1 MTYVISDVH
10 GCYDKFTRLLETIRF
25 SESDTLYILG
35 DLVDRGEGGIKLM
48 LDVMKRKNV
57 ICLVGNHDWTMASLL
72 GNRRRIIEQIG
83 KEQTL
88 GLFELWFSDGGET
101 TYKSFMALDAE
112 TQRTVLEYVSEM
124 GFIKELT
131 VNGNRFFMAHTVPEY
146 DPSVPLTD
154 RPAED
159 FIYGEPD
166 YEIEYLP
173 GTTIITG
180 HTPTGLIDPAYHG
193 RIWKGNG
200 HIAIDCGAVFDG
212 RLGCLR
218 LEDLQEFYV

>member
-1 MTYVISDVH
+1 MSDIH
-10 GCYDKFTRLLETIRF
+10 GMYGIFLKMLETIGF
-25 SESDTLYILG
+25 SDSDTLYILG
-35 DLVDRGEGGIKLM
+35 DLVDRGEEGIKLL

-57 ICLVGNHDWTMASLL
+57 ICLAGNHDWTMASLL
-72 GNRRRIIEQIG
+72 GNRRRIVERIG

-88 GLFELWFSDGGET
+88 EIFKMWFSDGGET

-112 TQRTVLEYVSEM
+112 TQRSVLDFVSQM
-124 GFIKELT
+124 SFIKELT
-131 VNGNRFFMAHTVPEY
+131 VNGNKFLMAHTVPEY
-146 DPSVPLTD
+146 DPDMPLKN
-154 RPAED
+154 RPAEN

-173 GTTIITG
+173 GTTVITG

-200 HIAIDCGAVFDG
+200 HIAIDCGAVFG
-212 RLGCLR
+212 GSLGCLR
-218 LEDLQEFYV
+218 LEDMKEYYV

>member
-1 MTYVISDVH
+1 MSDIH
-10 GCYDKFTRLLETIRF
+10 GMYGIFLKMLETIGF
-25 SESDTLYILG
+25 SDSDTLYILG
-35 DLVDRGEGGIKLM
+35 DLVDRGEEGIKLL

-57 ICLVGNHDWTMASLL
+57 ICLAGNHDWTMASLR
-72 GNRRRIIEQIG
+72 GNRRRIVERIG

-88 GLFELWFSDGGET
+88 EIFKMWFSDGGET

-112 TQRTVLEYVSEM
+112 TQRSVLDFVSQM
-124 GFIKELT
+124 SFIKELT
-131 VNGNRFFMAHTVPEY
+131 VNGNKFLMAHTVPEY
-146 DPSVPLTD
+146 DPDMPLKN
-154 RPAED
+154 RPAEN

-173 GTTIITG
+173 GTTVITG

-200 HIAIDCGAVFDG
+200 HIAIDCGAVFG
-212 RLGCLR
+212 GSLGCLR
-218 LEDLQEFYV
+218 LEDMKEYYV